1 MFKMHPFRTNR
12 VFETGICSV
21 LSAIR
26 KLEHLNYRRD
36 CDGQLLADSDKAQS
50 NYWVVLK
57 LKSRLCKQL
66 HPTTGHRTSPALEKS
81 LVLQATNNVGIKKVS
96 AYFHAGMAEFAKRAG
111 LRIHGQLPLSGVQL
125 LFINQ
130 IQLSTR
136 LQ

>member
-66 HPTTGHRTSPALEKS
+66 HPTTGHRTSPPLEKS
-81 LVLQATNNVGIKKVS
+81 LVSRASNNVGIKRVS
-96 AYFHAGMAEFAKRAG
+96 AYFHAGMAESAEAG
-111 LRIHGQLPLSGVQL
+111 LRIHGQLQLSGVQL